1 MIIIYLKKTE
11 TFIFPGQVIAFVV
24 FSEGI

>member
-1 MIIIYLKKTE
+1 MIIIYLKKKTS
-11 TFIFPGQVIAFVV
+11 IYPVQVIAFVV